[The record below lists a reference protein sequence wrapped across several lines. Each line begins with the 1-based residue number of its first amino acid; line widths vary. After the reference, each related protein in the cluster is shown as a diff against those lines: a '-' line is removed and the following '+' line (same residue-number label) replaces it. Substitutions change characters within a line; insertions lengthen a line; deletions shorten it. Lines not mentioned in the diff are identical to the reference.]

1 MVGIDDWA
9 WRKGYGSYGT
19 IIIDLERHE
28 VLDVMQDRTADGTA
42 NWFRNHPE
50 VEVVSRDR
58 CGLYA
63 KGARE
68 DAHQAILKTVSGV
81 LVVCKRNWRCHYD
94 AISEHK
100 VSRKRPDAQAPCS
113 WSGSRFSTPF
123 TPYAHIRA
131 SGLSRSSRLG
141 LDIDPSGT
149 GPSPDRRC
157 SVAMRE
163 MTGAGI

>member
-68 DAHQAILKTVSGV
+68 GAPQAKPVSYTHLDV
-81 LVVCKRNWRCHYD
+81 YKRQGGQC
-94 AISEHK
+94 
-100 VSRKRPDAQAPCS
+100 PP
-113 WSGSRFSTPF
+113 
-123 TPYAHIRA
+123 
-131 SGLSRSSRLG
+131 
-141 LDIDPSGT
+141 
-149 GPSPDRRC
+149 
-157 SVAMRE
+157 
-163 MTGAGI
+163 